1 MTAAVHMKIFL
12 AAVLPF
18 ALLIAPLAAHAHAHA
33 HKVVYIADG
42 DSLTLQAGSKRI
54 KLRLAGIDAPEIK
67 QTFGQQ
73 SRQSLY
79 QLCWGKDARY
89 DAKAIDHFGR
99 TVAVLRCDQIN
110 VSQAQ
115 VERGMAW
122 AARRAGNGSHLKM
135 LETAARK
142 AKAGLWSDPHP
153 VAPWR
158 FRHGTD
164 AGAACRTGPRGGRY
178 QWIDGHKIYGC

>member
-1 MTAAVHMKIFL
+1 MTAAVHMKTL
-12 AAVLPF
+12 RATALLF
-18 ALLIAPLAAHAHAHA
+18 ALLCAPPAAHA
-33 HKVVYIADG
+33 HKVLYIADG
-42 DSLTLQAGSKRI
+42 DSLTLQAGRKRI

-67 QTFGQQ
+67 QAFGQK

-99 TVAVLRCDQIN
+99 TVATLRCDGIDAGR
-110 VSQAQ
+110 AQ

-122 AARRAGNGSHLKM
+122 AAARAGSHLKM
-135 LETAARK
+135 LETAARN

-164 AGAACRTGPRGGRY
+164 TDAACRTGPRGGRY
-178 QWIDGHKIYGC
+178 QWINGRKIYGC